1 MQTTS
6 NISFNDLVEKYLG
19 KRLPKDLADPVSMS
33 AQPSKAKEFI
43 EQVLRLMEQS
53 GYPATSIT
61 PFFIRWLS
69 TIKTMLPC
77 AWGGQIPP
85 ITMPNRH
92 GKLDAYIKAQD
103 RFNGTKAPVFLDM
116 GCGFP
121 PITTS
126 DTAKALPD
134 WQVFGVDYSFPDYI
148 VYNEEGHYA
157 CFTENGDFQYFQ
169 ALMSLSGR
177 AMYQD
182 PEGTKKHFTDLFST
196 LKEQGS
202 APNENGNGNTSK
214 TLEMDG
220 ARLIHNH
227 VLNFETD
234 NLNLI
239 KSNISDVKLPPVKV
253 IRCMNVHVYFDPD
266 TRKKML
272 VQAGELLDDDGLMI
286 VGTNGLSIQ
295 SRYFVYEK
303 KAVDLMCREFAFSP
317 DNLGPISFMPWYA
330 LHDNDPETMLLSR
343 LSGTIRSDDRF
354 WSDFSNAMDKL
365 LEENHICRRG
375 PDDFFQ
381 VPKEEML
388 PEEYMAKTV
397 SIWQELSSKG
407 YVAGAVEVLKK
418 AGYTAWENAV
428 GDIAILPPS
437 DSI

>member
-1 MQTTS
+1 
-6 NISFNDLVEKYLG
+6 V
-19 KRLPKDLADPVSMS
+19 
-33 AQPSKAKEFI
+33 
-43 EQVLRLMEQS
+43 QVLQLMAQS

-61 PFFIRWLS
+61 PYFIRWLS
-69 TIKTMLPC
+69 TIKTMLPF

-92 GKLDAYIKAQD
+92 GKLDAYIKGQN
-103 RFNGTKAPVFLDM
+103 RFNGAKAPVFLDM

-126 DTAKALPD
+126 DTAKALSD

-148 VYNEEGHYA
+148 VYNKEGHYA
-157 CFTENGDFQYFQ
+157 CFNGNGDFQYFQ
-169 ALMSLSGR
+169 AFMSPSGR
-177 AMYQD
+177 TMYQD
-182 PEGTKKHFTDLFST
+182 PEGTKKYFTDLFST

-202 APNENGNGNTSK
+202 PSNENGNGNTGK
-214 TLEMDG
+214 TLEVGG

-234 NLNLI
+234 NLNFI

-272 VQAGELLDDDGLMI
+272 VQTGELLEDDGLMI

-303 KAVDLMCREFAFSP
+303 KAERLACSEFAFSL
-317 DNLGPISFMPWYA
+317 DNLGSISFMPWFA
-330 LHDNDPETMLLSR
+330 LHENDPETLLLSK
-343 LSGTIRSDDRF
+343 LSKTIRSDDRF
-354 WSDFSNAMDKL
+354 WPDFSNAVDNLMEKN
-365 LEENHICRRG
+365 EICRRG

-381 VPKEEML
+381 VPRKEIL
-388 PEEYMAKTV
+388 PREYMAKTV
-397 SIWQELSSKG
+397 SIWRKIRSNG
-407 YVAGAVEVLKK
+407 YIDGAVEVLKV
-418 AGYTAWENAV
+418 AGYDAWKNVA
-428 GDIAILPPS
+428 GDIAIKPLS
-437 DSI
+437 DSMV